1 MTAGLMA
8 WYYRA
13 ADLARGGAVVVSRR
27 NLDQTLTAGP
37 RGN

>member
-1 MTAGLMA
+1 MTFEQTA

-13 ADLARGGAVVVSRR
+13 ADLACVSAPVVSRR